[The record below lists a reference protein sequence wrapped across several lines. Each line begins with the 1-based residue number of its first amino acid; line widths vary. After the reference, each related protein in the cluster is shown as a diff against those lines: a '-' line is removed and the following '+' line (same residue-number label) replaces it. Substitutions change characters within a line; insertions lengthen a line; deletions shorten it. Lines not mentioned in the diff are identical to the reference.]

1 MMMYNRHV
9 CADGEAVFQKPLASE
24 LLKESLRRRV
34 KKKEKKKITNIF
46 FFTGLQDCNLQGF
59 DLSRILCF
67 LCVVRFLSPMCLNCY
82 QSAAHFSNSYCRSLK
97 FDFSSRFCKD
107 KIIPEWE
114 FLSFWQQALE
124 LKNVDWIQKLQQS
137 T

>member
-46 FFTGLQDCNLQGF
+46 FFP
-59 DLSRILCF
+59 
-67 LCVVRFLSPMCLNCY
+67 RFTRL
-82 QSAAHFSNSYCRSLK
+82 
-97 FDFSSRFCKD
+97 
-107 KIIPEWE
+107 
-114 FLSFWQQALE
+114 
-124 LKNVDWIQKLQQS
+124 
-137 T
+137 